1 MFEFRV
7 TKYDPRF
14 RAADGSYARDE
25 WTSVS
30 DIGRTYGGVLVTREE
45 YERTESSYLAAARAF
60 LEEAAV
66 QVVSIRGL
74 EDPNTRYPQFCD
86 GAAVPVEEID
96 SLLSLMLREE
106 LWCRLEAKDAFVH
119 IGYDYYMYVGVPIP
133 CPFAE
138 RRAASLALFV
148 EPFGSPYH
156 AE

>member
-14 RAADGSYARDE
+14 RATDGSYGRDE
-25 WTSVS
+25 WTAVT
-30 DIGRTYGGVLVTREE
+30 DIGRTYGGVLVSREE
-45 YERTESSYLAAARAF
+45 YERTECAYSAAARAF

-74 EDPNTRYPQFCD
+74 EDPNSRYPQFSD
-86 GAAVPVEEID
+86 GAVIPVEESD
-96 SLLSLMLREE
+96 SLLALMLREE
-106 LWCRLEAKDAFVH
+106 LWCRLEAPDAFVH

-133 CPFAE
+133 CPFAQ

-148 EPFGSPYH
+148 EPFRSPYH
-156 AE
+156 PE